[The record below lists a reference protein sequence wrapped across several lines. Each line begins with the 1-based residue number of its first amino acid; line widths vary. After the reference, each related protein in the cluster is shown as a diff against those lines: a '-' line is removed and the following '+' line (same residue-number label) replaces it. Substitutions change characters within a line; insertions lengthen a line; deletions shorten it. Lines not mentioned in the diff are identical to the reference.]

1 MDVLLCV
8 GELVFVVVGDRG
20 FGRVVFK
27 NKGFLDSVGIGDR
40 EITSRELIF
49 IMD

>member
-1 MDVLLCV
+1 MFEVA
-8 GELVFVVVGDRG
+8 GDRG
-20 FGRVVFK
+20 FVRVVFK